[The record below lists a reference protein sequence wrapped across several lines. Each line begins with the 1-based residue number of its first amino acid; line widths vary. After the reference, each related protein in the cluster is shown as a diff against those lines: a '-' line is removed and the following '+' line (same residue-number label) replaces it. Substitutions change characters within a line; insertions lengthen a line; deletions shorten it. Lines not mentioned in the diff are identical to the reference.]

1 MWFATTRWS
10 MVLAAGAGPPE
21 RADQALAELC
31 AGYWYPLY
39 AYARRRGYDA
49 DDACDLTQAFF
60 ARLIEQR
67 KLTAADPVRGR
78 FRSLLLTSMK
88 NFLASEWR
96 RQAAVKRGGGA
107 DVVSIDATDAE
118 NRYLV
123 EPADNR
129 TPEADYERRWAL
141 ALIQRAVDEV
151 RRRYVDRGETELFD
165 ALKAYLGVDAGAVP
179 YGELSRQLERSE
191 AALRTALS
199 RLRARWR
206 TRLECHAEIRRPT
219 PRRGSVPTAR
229 CAADSA
235 GRPPRKPT
243 ANGDRARRGH
253 PRS

>member
-10 MVLAAGAGPPE
+10 MVLAAGAGSPE

-49 DDACDLTQAFF
+49 DDACYLTQAFF
-60 ARLIEQR
+60 ARLIEQQ

-78 FRSLLLTSMK
+78 FRSFLLTSMK

-107 DVVSIDATDAE
+107 DVVSTDATDAE

-141 ALIQRAVDEV
+141 ALIQRAVEECGTGMWTGARPSCSTRS
-151 RRRYVDRGETELFD
+151 RRTWASTPARC
-165 ALKAYLGVDAGAVP
+165 
-179 YGELSRQLERSE
+179 
-191 AALRTALS
+191 RTASCPGNSSGARPPCEPRS
-199 RLRARWR
+199 RGCAPAGGPDSSATPRF
-206 TRLECHAEIRRPT
+206 RPT

-243 ANGDRARRGH
+243 ANGDRAHRGH